1 MFYGSFVAQIYT
13 VELSMEEGGKRRAT
27 EFLSGR
33 EKKKRATKLRDLW
46 VGLDCFG
53 RDLVGSTQN
62 KREEKTH
69 FRFCSL
75 GFRKRKSLVPSPFS

>member
-1 MFYGSFVAQIYT
+1 MFYGSFAAQIYR
-13 VELSMEEGGKRRAT
+13 SINQGRRQEANSYGIP
-27 EFLSGR
+27 LGQR
-33 EKKKRATKLRDLW
+33 EKKRATKLRDLW